1 MGSEISKGER
11 MRTHTERTEGDDRGV
26 RNSSAKREM
35 ENSTQCVL
43 NLDRLL
49 RFTTQRVVNLF
60 PRLKTPQKTSMSQFG
75 TRCAPNFISDFS
87 AISRGLGKKAIIER
101 RSYGTA

>member
-1 MGSEISKGER
+1 MSKGER
-11 MRTHTERTEGDDRGV
+11 MRTHTERTEGDDRVV
-26 RNSSAKREM
+26 RNSSAEEEM
-35 ENSTQCVL
+35 EKAAHCVA
-43 NLDRLL
+43 NLEPLG

-60 PRLKTPQKTSMSQFG
+60 PRLKTPQITSMSQFG
-75 TRCAPNFISDFS
+75 TRCVPNFISDFS